1 MYYINQFLA
10 DKRFERVKA
19 IVDSEYCNINSYV
32 NLIGSANYAFPSV
45 LHALDTPFN
54 LNPLEGSRGKRF
66 FPMSNNIDE
75 LSEFGE
81 VLTNCLFNTDS
92 YYVNL
97 EPYSGTQANH
107 IVYQAIL
114 SGKDKVVAMSADSG
128 GHVSHSLYIKQ
139 HYQLI
144 EYNITQDEEID
155 YDEIHNICV
164 KNNPKLLIAGFS
176 SYPRHVD
183 YKRLGQICKDT
194 NTLLMAD
201 ISHTAIYIMAGTHI
215 SPFNY
220 ADFVTFTT
228 HKTTRGIRGGI
239 IMCKKEHKKKID
251 RSIFPIEQGA
261 PKFNEILAKVVMLCE
276 LNEMNITNYVNTI
289 MNISNKFVEIFVSHG
304 LKIYTSGT
312 DSHLILIDLR
322 NEDITGKQCE
332 ELLCQEHILVNR
344 NKLPNDHRSA
354 FETSG
359 IRLGVLAL
367 ATLNMSDEDYTLI
380 AEIIAKTLV
389 KKQVIDTEV
398 APKIMK
404 KYKVIN

>member
-1 MYYINQFLA
+1 MYYINHFL
-10 DKRFERVKA
+10 DDNRFERVKA
-19 IVDSEYCNINSYV
+19 IVDSEYFNIKSYV

-45 LHALDTPFN
+45 LHSLDTPFN

-66 FPMSNNIDE
+66 FPMSYNIDE
-75 LSEFGE
+75 LSRLGE
-81 VLTNCLFNTDS
+81 TLVNRLFNTDS

-107 IVYQAIL
+107 IVYQAVL
-114 SGKDKVVAMSADSG
+114 SDGDKVVAMSASSG

-155 YDEIHNICV
+155 YNEICDICI
-164 KNNPKLLIAGFS
+164 KFKPRLLIAGFS
-176 SYPRHVD
+176 SYPRSVN
-183 YKRLGQICKDT
+183 YKRLGQICKET
-194 NTLLMAD
+194 GTLLMAD
-201 ISHTAIYIMAGTHI
+201 ISHTAIYIMTETHI

-239 IMCKKEHKKKID
+239 IMCKKEYEKKIN
-251 RSIFPIEQGA
+251 RAIFPIEQGA

-276 LNEMNITNYVNTI
+276 LNEMNITDYVDKI
-289 MNISNKFVEIFVSHG
+289 MTISNKFVDIFTSYG
-304 LKIYTSGT
+304 LKIFTSGT

-322 NEDITGKQCE
+322 DEDITGKQCE
-332 ELLCQEHILVNR
+332 ELLCKEHILVNR
-344 NKLPNDHRSA
+344 NQLPNDQRSV

-359 IRLGVLAL
+359 VRLGVLTL
-367 ATLNMSDEDYTLI
+367 ATLNMSEEDYTCI
-380 AEIIAKTLV
+380 AEIIAQTLL
-389 KKQVIDTEV
+389 KKQIIDIEV
-398 APKIMK
+398 ASKIIK

>member
-1 MYYINQFLA
+1 MYCINHFL
-10 DKRFERVKA
+10 DNKFERVKA
-19 IVDSEYCNINSYV
+19 IVESEYGNINSYV

-66 FPMSNNIDE
+66 FPMSDNIDE
-75 LSEFGE
+75 LSRLGE
-81 VLTNCLFNTDS
+81 MLVNRLFNTNN

-114 SGKDKVVAMSADSG
+114 SKGDKVVAMSTSSG
-128 GHVSHSLYIKQ
+128 GHISHGLYIKQ
-139 HYQLI
+139 YYQLI
-144 EYNITQDEEID
+144 EYNITQNEDID
-155 YDEIHNICV
+155 YNEIRNICV
-164 KNNPKLLIAGFS
+164 KNKPKLLIAGFS
-176 SYPRHVD
+176 SYPRSVD
-183 YKRLGQICKDT
+183 YKLLGQICEET
-194 NTLLMAD
+194 GTLLMAD
-201 ISHTAIYIMAGTHI
+201 ISHTAIYIMANTHI

-239 IMCKKEHKKKID
+239 IMCKSEHKKKID
-251 RSIFPIEQGA
+251 RAIFPIEQGA

-276 LNEMNITNYVNTI
+276 LNEMDITDYVNKIMTI
-289 MNISNKFVEIFVSHG
+289 SKKFVEVFISYGLRIF
-304 LKIYTSGT
+304 TSGT
-312 DSHLILIDLR
+312 DTHLVLIDLR

-332 ELLCQEHILVNR
+332 DLLCQEHILVNR
-344 NKLPNDHRSA
+344 NQLPNDQKSA

-359 IRLGVLAL
+359 IRLGVLTL
-367 ATLNMSDEDYTLI
+367 ATLNMSAEDYTII
-380 AEIIAKTLV
+380 AETIAKTLLQ
-389 KKQVIDTEV
+389 KQVVDKQV
-398 APKIMK
+398 VPKIIK